1 MPAPVLCILCERNIA
16 CLGLGFASASVSFP
30 HPPHLLLSL
39 LFLRSALP
47 DHGSH
52 ASSYPGSYPPRPM
65 VRENRS
71 YLCCHIAQFV
81 KVKKNNNPIEEYPS
95 WFQKTLSVDFRV
107 ISPVGLSV
115 MLPFQQ
121 HQYWTDA
128 IVCLGPKLVTLW
140 SAMRLEVTW
149 QNRRHDNSDNSM
161 IIAPMSLC

>member
-30 HPPHLLLSL
+30 HLPHLLLSL

-71 YLCCHIAQFV
+71 YLCCHIAQLV
-81 KVKKNNNPIEEYPS
+81 KVNNNPIEEYPS
-95 WFQKTLSVDFRV
+95 WFQKTLSVDMRV
-107 ISPVGLSV
+107 ISPVGLFL
-115 MLPFQQ
+115 MLPF
-121 HQYWTDA
+121 QYWTDA

-140 SAMRLEVTW
+140 NAMRLEVTW
-149 QNRRHDNSDNSM
+149 QNWRYDNSDNSDNSM
-161 IIAPMSLC
+161 IIVPMSLC

>member
-30 HPPHLLLSL
+30 HLPHLLLSL

-81 KVKKNNNPIEEYPS
+81 KVKQTIQLKNIQADSRKHSLLTLGLYLLLAFLLCFLFNSISIELM
-95 WFQKTLSVDFRV
+95 QMCV
-107 ISPVGLSV
+107 
-115 MLPFQQ
+115 
-121 HQYWTDA
+121 
-128 IVCLGPKLVTLW
+128 
-140 SAMRLEVTW
+140 
-149 QNRRHDNSDNSM
+149 
-161 IIAPMSLC
+161 